1 MALLEAEKEAWTDG
15 FLGLFGDI
23 TRREFIEGILLVE
36 NISEVSSVLNKLII
50 NLIGPSCL
58 RKST

>member
-36 NISEVSSVLNKLII
+36 NISEVSSVLNKLVI

>member
-1 MALLEAEKEAWTDG
+1 MALLEAEKEAWTVG

-36 NISEVSSVLNKLII
+36 NISEVSSILNKLII

>member
-1 MALLEAEKEAWTDG
+1 MALLEAEKEAWTVG
-15 FLGLFGDI
+15 FLGLLGDI

-36 NISEVSSVLNKLII
+36 NISEVSSILNKLII